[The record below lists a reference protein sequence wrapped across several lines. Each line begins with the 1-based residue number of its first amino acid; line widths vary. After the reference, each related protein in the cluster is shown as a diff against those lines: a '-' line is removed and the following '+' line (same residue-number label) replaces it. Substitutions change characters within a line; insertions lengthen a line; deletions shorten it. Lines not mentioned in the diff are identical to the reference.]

1 MRKKVFNFQMF
12 AQGDNNNQAARSY
25 SKEFKEL
32 LQAVFGKQSYFGDF
46 FAGGLEAIDGI
57 QHKDTAF
64 SVKTSDVACVIT
76 KGSLAA
82 GGTPAYDTGANVGMG
97 TGTGST
103 SRFGNRTEI
112 IYADTDVP
120 YTWDWVLHEGIDRHT
135 VNNSLE
141 AAVAD
146 RLDLQAQEK
155 IDLFNVQHG
164 AFISA
169 SAGKTINKTAAIT
182 KDNVGDLFNELHTYF
197 VNIGAKG
204 TKVAKVTAD
213 IYAAIVDSGL
223 MTTSKNGAV
232 SESDQVVERFKG
244 FVIEEVP
251 EDLFVETST
260 TAEGA
265 TTTVS
270 DLVYAYVENV
280 GKAFTGIETARTIE
294 SEDFDG
300 VALQGAGKAGEWIL
314 PDNKKAVA
322 KVTLTT
328 TSSAA

>member
-1 MRKKVFNFQMF
+1 MKHRTFNLQLF
-12 AQGDNNNQAARSY
+12 AAGDNNNQAARSY

-32 LQAVFGKQSYFGDF
+32 LQAVFGKQSYFRDF
-46 FAGGLEAIDGI
+46 FAGDLEAIDGI

-64 SVKTSDVACVIT
+64 SVKTSDVACVVT

-82 GGTPAYDTGANVGMG
+82 GGTPAYDTGAAVAFGA
-97 TGTGST
+97 GTGST

-112 IYADTDVP
+112 IYVDTDVP
-120 YTWDWVLHEGIDRHT
+120 YTWDWVIHEGIDRHT
-135 VNNSLE
+135 VNNSME

-146 RLDLQAQEK
+146 RLDLQAQAK
-155 IDLFNVQHG
+155 IDMFNEKHA

-169 SAGKTINKTAAIT
+169 AAGKTINKTADIT
-182 KDNVGDLFNELHTYF
+182 SANVGDLFNELHKHF

-204 TKVAKVTAD
+204 TKVAKVTPD
-213 IYAAIVDSGL
+213 IYGAIIDTGL
-223 MTTSKNGAV
+223 MVSSKNGTV
-232 SESDQVVERFKG
+232 SEDDQIVEKFKG
-244 FVIEEVP
+244 FVIEEIP
-251 EDLFVETST
+251 EDLFQVSESTS
-260 TAEGA
+260 EGT

-270 DLVYAYVENV
+270 DLVYAYVQNV

-314 PDNKKAVA
+314 PDNKAAVA
-322 KVTLTT
+322 KVTLTS
-328 TSSAA
+328 TSVAG

>member
-1 MRKKVFNFQMF
+1 MRTIFNLQMF
-12 AQGDNNNQAARSY
+12 AAGDNNNQSARSY
-25 SKEFKEL
+25 SKSFKEL
-32 LQAVFGKQSYFGDF
+32 LQAVFEKQSYFGDF

-76 KGSLAA
+76 KGTLGQ
-82 GGTPAYDTGANVGMG
+82 GGSPAYNSGANVGFG
-97 TGTGST
+97 TGTGKT

-112 IYADTDVP
+112 VYVDTDVP

-141 AAVAD
+141 VAVAD

-155 IDLFNVQHG
+155 VDMFNAKHA

-169 SAGKTINKTAAIT
+169 SAGKTITKTTALS
-182 KDNVGDLFNELHTYF
+182 KDNIGDLFNELHAYF

-204 TKVAKVTAD
+204 TKVAKVAPGV
-213 IYAAIVDSGL
+213 YGLIVDSGL
-223 MTTSKNGAV
+223 MTTSKNGVV
-232 SESDQVVERFKG
+232 SENEQTVDRFKG
-244 FVIEEVP
+244 FIIEEVP
-251 EDLFVETST
+251 EDLFGDNEYI
-260 TAEGA
+260 
-265 TTTVS
+265 
-270 DLVYAYVENV
+270 YAYVRGV

-314 PDNKKAVA
+314 PDNAAAVA
-322 KVTLTT
+322 KVIVNPL
-328 TSSAA
+328 

>member
-1 MRKKVFNFQMF
+1 MRKKGFNIQMF

-46 FAGGLEAIDGI
+46 FAGGLEALDGI

-64 SVKTSDVACVIT
+64 SVKTSDVACVVT
-76 KGSLAA
+76 KGSLAV

-112 IYADTDVP
+112 IYVDTDVP
-120 YTWDWVLHEGIDRHT
+120 YTWDWVIHEGIDRHT
-135 VNNSLE
+135 VNNSLDS
-141 AAVAD
+141 AVAD
-146 RLDLQAQEK
+146 RLDLQAQKK

-164 AFISA
+164 AFISSVA
-169 SAGKTINKTAAIT
+169 EETINKTSAIT
-182 KDNVGDLFNELHTYF
+182 KDNVGDLFNELHAYF

-204 TKVAKVTAD
+204 VKRAKVKAD
-213 IYAAIVDSGL
+213 VYSAIVDSGL
-223 MTTSKNGAV
+223 MVTSKGGSV
-232 SESDQVVERFKG
+232 SENDQTVEKFKG
-244 FVIEEVP
+244 FIIEEVP
-251 EDLFVETST
+251 EDLFVETSST
-260 TAEGA
+260 SEGS

-270 DLVYAYVENV
+270 DMVYAYVENV

-314 PDNKKAVA
+314 PDNKAAVA

>member
-1 MRKKVFNFQMF
+1 MRKRTINLQHF
-12 AQGDNNNQAARSY
+12 AQGDNNDQAARSY
-25 SKEFKEL
+25 SKQFKEL
-32 LQAVFGKQSYFGDF
+32 LQAVFGAQSYFGDF

-64 SVKTSDVACVIT
+64 SVKTSDVACVVT

-82 GGTPAYDTGANVGMG
+82 GGTPAYNTGANVAFG

-120 YTWDWVLHEGIDRHT
+120 YTWDWVIHEGIDRHT

-141 AAVAD
+141 SAVAD
-146 RLDLQAQEK
+146 RLELQARAKTQM
-155 IDLFNVQHG
+155 FNAQHG

-169 SAGKTINKTAAIT
+169 SAGETINKTAAIT
-182 KDNVGDLFNELHTYF
+182 ASNVGDVFNELHKYF
-197 VNIGAKG
+197 VNIGAVG
-204 TKVAKVTAD
+204 TKVAKVTPD
-213 IYAAIVDSGL
+213 IYSAIVDSGL
-223 MTTSKNGAV
+223 MVTSKNGTV
-232 SESDQVVERFKG
+232 SEDDQAVEKFKG
-244 FVIEEVP
+244 FVIEEIP
-251 EDLFVETST
+251 EELFQSTST
-260 TAEGA
+260 TSEGT
-265 TTTVS
+265 TTTVA
-270 DLVYAYVENV
+270 DQIYAYITGV

-314 PDNKKAVA
+314 NDNKAAVA

-328 TSSAA
+328 STGA